1 MNFLKDKVRKY
12 QEKKLEEANQKLKYH
27 SEIKNKLETLVNV
40 GLGYIGQ
47 LKSEENDQFSE
58 IKKNIEKQKEFIK
71 IWGKNIETIKKQI
84 KKLKS

>member
-27 SEIKNKLETLVNV
+27 SEIKNKLEK
-40 GLGYIGQ
+40 Q

-58 IKKNIEKQKEFIK
+58 IKKNIEKQKELIK
-71 IWGKNIETIKKQI
+71 IWEKNIETIKKQI